1 MQIRNL
7 KVCIL
12 IIWAFN
18 RVEQF
23 LLQNLAE
30 IVISRFKTTSVIGV
44 CFSWLWVQN
53 WLFHKMVTVVNAPSP
68 AWNRYWVCLKGTVL
82 LFYLRQQTS
91 LGGQNDRNPRHS
103 LGKFSV
109 YL

>member
-1 MQIRNL
+1 MIPGFREV
-7 KVCIL
+7 K
-12 IIWAFN
+12 
-18 RVEQF
+18 
-23 LLQNLAE
+23 
-30 IVISRFKTTSVIGV
+30 KSVTCV
-44 CFSWLWVQN
+44 RCSWLWVEN

-103 LGKFSV
+103 LGKFSSS
-109 YL
+109 L

>member
-1 MQIRNL
+1 MCL
-7 KVCIL
+7 C
-12 IIWAFN
+12 
-18 RVEQF
+18 
-23 LLQNLAE
+23 
-30 IVISRFKTTSVIGV
+30 
-44 CFSWLWVQN
+44 CSWLWVQN

-103 LGKFSV
+103 LGKLSMSS
-109 YL
+109 